1 MLNEFVNFSG
11 MSVYHIEFSHTSMDL
26 DEYYLAFS
34 QDDIDIFMS
43 IKFYF
48 MIDYE
53 CDSKYNIVLISD
65 IHQINIYKKLLDSYN
80 ILYIC
85 EDVSSKVL
93 TGDFDIKK
101 ILYENLDELNIDLQD
116 VFLEELD
123 HWIYSNLDLDTIL
136 DKISKLG
143 LKSLSV
149 IELKYLDN
157 YEKD

>member
-26 DEYYLAFS
+26 DEYYLSFS

-43 IKFYF
+43 LKFYL
-48 MIDYE
+48 MVDYE
-53 CDSKYNIVLISD
+53 CYSKYNIILISD
-65 IHQINIYKKLLDSYN
+65 TNQIDIYKKLLDSYN

-85 EDVSSKVL
+85 EDVSGKVL
-93 TGDFDIKK
+93 AGDFDIKT
-101 ILYENLDELNIDLQD
+101 ILYENLDELNIDIQD

-123 HWIYSNLDLDTIL
+123 SWIYSNLDLDIVL
-136 DKISKLG
+136 DKISKFG
-143 LKSLSV
+143 LKSLSD
-149 IELKYLDN
+149 IEIMYLDN